1 MNAAGSSKRCFK
13 SSNEGFRRQSPLKKT
28 SRVFA
33 FESVLHVHETN
44 DIPAAFFV
52 TYAIYK

>member
-33 FESVLHVHETN
+33 FEPVLHVHETN